1 MSDRVPR
8 PKDFKYG
15 RDLAPPEKR
24 LCTCPLSDPAACLRL
39 RLTCKIYFEPDEP
52 EEERERC
59 QCPCH
64 YEQPGDF
71 DDV

>member
-24 LCTCPLSDPAACLRL
+24 RDLRQAGE
-39 RLTCKIYFEPDEP
+39 RGRTGEP